1 MHRAYQPYYLYF
13 HALGSS
19 IDTSPVDDDVTLQD
33 LVQHQPSPRNSSP
46 TTINDPVSANEEAV
60 AVPKKKKKPATANQL
75 QRGALAMEQE
85 IQQKRLEVVQQELLN
100 AQHLG
105 ALQAKQ
111 EILTDLKIQKLTHE
125 LQILRG
131 EIGDDVHY
139 MVEEVNRV

>member
-19 IDTSPVDDDVTLQD
+19 IDTSPVDDDVPLQD

-75 QRGALAMEQE
+75 QRGAGNTKENASSGKAGT
-85 IQQKRLEVVQQELLN
+85 IQCAAFENASGKARNSNRPKNPKTDAQVADLERRN
-100 AQHLG
+100 WRY
-105 ALQAKQ
+105 AL
-111 EILTDLKIQKLTHE
+111 HG
-125 LQILRG
+125 R
-131 EIGDDVHY
+131 
-139 MVEEVNRV
+139 RS